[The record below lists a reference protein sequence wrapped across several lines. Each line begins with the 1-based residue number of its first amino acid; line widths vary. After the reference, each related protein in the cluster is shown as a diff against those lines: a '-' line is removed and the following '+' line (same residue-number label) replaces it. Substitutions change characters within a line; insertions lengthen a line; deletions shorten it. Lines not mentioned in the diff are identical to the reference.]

1 MLKIEFIRI
10 ERRCGV
16 KAFLVGL
23 LFLAALGVFIGMW
36 VLFFPLLLVT
46 GLLLRVCMLFIL
58 GIGAIWLLG
67 KFIIF
72 IWGKLK
78 S

>member
-1 MLKIEFIRI
+1 M
-10 ERRCGV
+10 

-23 LFLAALGVFIGMW
+23 LFLAVVGLFIGMW
-36 VLFFPLLLVT
+36 FLFFPLLLVM
-46 GLLLRVCMLFIL
+46 GLLLRVSLVFIL
-58 GIGAIWLLG
+58 AVGAIWLLG

-72 IWGKLK
+72 IWEKLK

>member
-1 MLKIEFIRI
+1 M
-10 ERRCGV
+10 

-23 LFLAALGVFIGMW
+23 LFLAAVGVFIGMW
-36 VLFFPLLLVT
+36 FLLFPLLLVT
-46 GLLLRVCMLFIL
+46 GLLLRVGLVFIL
-58 GIGAIWLLG
+58 AVGVIWLLG

-72 IWGKLK
+72 IGKKLK